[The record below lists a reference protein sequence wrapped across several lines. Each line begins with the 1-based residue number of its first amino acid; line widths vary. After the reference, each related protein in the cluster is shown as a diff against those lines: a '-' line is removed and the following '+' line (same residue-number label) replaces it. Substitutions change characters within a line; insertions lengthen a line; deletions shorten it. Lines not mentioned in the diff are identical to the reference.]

1 MVHFKVKYFSV
12 IEEKQKMI
20 KSEKWKLTM
29 KNKKYPKLIRNLHKF
44 LAFYKNK
51 KRKQNKESIKH

>member
-20 KSEKWKLTM
+20 KSEKLKLT
-29 KNKKYPKLIRNLHKF
+29 KKKKKYPKTH
-44 LAFYKNK
+44 
-51 KRKQNKESIKH
+51 